1 MQKMSEV
8 NKSNPITITM
18 VVVFY
23 FTISISTVFVNK
35 LILDENSHFS
45 FPYPLT
51 TTLYQLIV
59 ALACILFLYPL
70 NTTVSFLSFFPNL
83 EFNLK
88 VAKQVAPLSV
98 VYVCMLAF
106 NNLCLN
112 YVDVHLYQIARSLSI
127 CFTVLF
133 AKIMFGES
141 NSYNVLFSCVIVFVG
156 YVIGAIGKITDY
168 SKLDIS
174 LYGLLFGLLSS
185 AFVSLNSIYVKQKLS
200 VVRDNQWVLLIYNTV
215 LAILLMFILALFTG
229 ELSEALAVD
238 FLFDIGFV
246 SMMTFSGL
254 CGFLINIA
262 FFLQIKY
269 TSPLT
274 NTISGTAKAC
284 LQTILAF
291 FIFKNKLE
299 PMSMFGLVMSI
310 VGFGL
315 YSNFKRLE
323 MIEKNLKKQ
332 VTEEERIQNK
342 V

>member
-1 MQKMSEV
+1 V
-8 NKSNPITITM
+8 FLNK
-18 VVVFY
+18 F
-23 FTISISTVFVNK
+23 
-35 LILDENSHFS
+35 ILDDSSELS

-59 ALACILFLYPL
+59 ALVCILVTYPL
-70 NTTVSFLSFFPNL
+70 NKTVPALSFLPDL
-83 EFNLK
+83 EFDLN
-88 VAKQVAPLSV
+88 VAKQVIPLTV

-112 YVDVHLYQIARSLSI
+112 FVDVHLYQIARSLSI

-133 AKIMFGES
+133 AKLMFHET
-141 NSYNVLFSCVIVFVG
+141 NSYNVLFACGVVFVG
-156 YVIGAIGKITDY
+156 YVVGALGKVRDFSTIN
-168 SKLDIS
+168 LS
-174 LYGLLFGLLSS
+174 LFGLFFGLLSS
-185 AFVSLNSIYVKQKLS
+185 MFVSLNSIYVKQKLN
-200 VVRDNQWVLLIYNTV
+200 VVKDNHWILLIYNTV
-215 LAILLMFILALFTG
+215 IAIVFMFILSLVTG
-229 ELSEALAVD
+229 ELSKALSVS
-238 FLFDIGFV
+238 FLWNLKFWAL
-246 SMMTFSGL
+246 MTFAGL

-291 FIFKNKLE
+291 FIFKSEIE
-299 PMSMFGLVMSI
+299 PVSMFGLILSI

-315 YSNFKRLE
+315 YSNYKRLE
-323 MIEKNLKKQ
+323 MEEKSQKKDMIIIE
-332 VTEEERIQNK
+332 TGTNK